1 MKNFLDEQ
9 VHLINTKEFITA
21 DPVQFPHRYS
31 KLQDIEIVSFTV
43 ATIAWGRR
51 EMILR
56 DAERMLAQM
65 GESPYEY
72 VINEDYENLGTKNIH
87 RTFFEY
93 DLAYLLRGFHRIYA
107 ENQSVEEFLKKCEVH
122 DAWQIAETL
131 QREMQAANGGAT
143 NARNCISV
151 HFEKSALK
159 RLNMALRW
167 LVRNDGIVD
176 LGVWKVLKPSELYI
190 PLDVHVGNVAREL
203 GLLRR
208 TANDRKAVEELTK
221 ILREFCPDDP
231 VKYDFAL
238 FGTGVNSRNKNIQNL
253 ATDKS

>member
-9 VHLINTKEFITA
+9 VQLINTPAFIA
-21 DPVQFPHRYS
+21 SDPVQFPHRY
-31 KLQDIEIVSFTV
+31 KRLQDIEIVSFIV

-56 DAERMLAQM
+56 DAERMLSVM
-65 GESPYEY
+65 GESPYNY
-72 VINEDYENLGTKNIH
+72 VMNEDYKNLGSKNVH
-87 RTFFEY
+87 RTFFED
-93 DLAYLLRGFHRIYA
+93 DLAYLLRGFHKIYT
-107 ENQSVEEFLKKCEVH
+107 ENKSIECLLEKHNVH
-122 DAWQIAETL
+122 NAWQIAAVL
-131 QREMQAANGGAT
+131 QNELQAANNGKT
-143 NARNCISV
+143 NARNCISL

-190 PLDVHVGNVAREL
+190 PLDVHVGNTARKL
-203 GLLRR
+203 GILKRKS
-208 TANDRKAVEELTK
+208 NDRKAVEELTAV
-221 ILREFCPDDP
+221 LRDFCPEDP

-238 FGTGVNSRNKNIQNL
+238 FGIGINEKNI
-253 ATDKS
+253 